1 MAAADPPP
9 AVSGSP
15 VTLRPNPLLKWL
27 RTRFLEPTLR
37 TLPKTERVLDLGCG
51 YGFYFGINPRARAVD
66 GNPECVAFLRG
77 RGYDVACC
85 NLTGALPFA
94 DTGFDWVVAHDVC
107 EHFHYP
113 ELERLFEEVRRILAP
128 GGTFL
133 VFVPNRK
140 GYDWGL
146 RAGAGHVLFV
156 TERELR
162 QLSGGRFSVERHY
175 PEPLPRWIGRH
186 FTHNKEVFH
195 LRRA

>member
-1 MAAADPPP
+1 M
-9 AVSGSP
+9 
-15 VTLRPNPLLKWL
+15 KWL
-27 RTRFLEPTLR
+27 RTRLLEPTLR
-37 TLPKTERVLDLGCG
+37 TLPKTDRVLDLGCG
-51 YGFYFGINPRARAVD
+51 YGFYFGINPHARGVD
-66 GNPECVAFLRG
+66 GNSECVAFLRS

-85 NLTGALPFA
+85 DLTGTLPFEDA
-94 DTGFDWVVAHDVC
+94 SFDWVVAHDVC

-113 ELERLFEEVRRILAP
+113 ELDRLFEEVHRILAP
-128 GGTFL
+128 ERTFL
-133 VFVPNRK
+133 VFVPNRR

-156 TERELR
+156 AEREVK
-162 QLSGGRFSVERHY
+162 QLSGRRFRVEKHY